1 MLDVVLDCLIDSL
14 KLLPYLFITFLILEL
29 FEHKLSNKTKKVL
42 TKNKKV
48 GPLFG
53 ALLGGLPQCGFS
65 AMASSLFSSRVI
77 TLGTLIAVFLSTS
90 DEMLPIMLSERA
102 DITLILKVIGFKVVV
117 GMFFGFIIDFLYKNK
132 EKDKKDHIHDMCSK
146 EHCDCEHGGIFKST
160 IIHTAKTGL
169 FILIANL
176 ILGFAIYFIGE
187 ETLENILK
195 NKNIF
200 SHLIASLIG
209 LIPNCA
215 PSVIITH
222 LYLSKLITVGTL
234 MSGLLTGSG
243 VGILM
248 LFKSN
253 NNKKENLMIMGT
265 IIIIGVSVGFIL
277 DLIL

>member
-1 MLDVVLDCLIDSL
+1 MLDVILDCLIDSL

-29 FEHKLSNKTKKVL
+29 FEHKLSTKNKKVL

-53 ALLGGLPQCGFS
+53 AVLGGLPQCGFS

-102 DITLILKVIGFKVVV
+102 DITLILKIIGFKVVV
-117 GMFFGFIIDFLYKNK
+117 GMFFGFIIDFLYKSK
-132 EKDKKDHIHDMCSK
+132 EKDKNDHIHDMCSK
-146 EHCDCEHGGIFKST
+146 DHCDCEHSGIFKSS
-160 IIHTAKTGL
+160 IIHTLKTGL

-187 ETLENILK
+187 ETLENTLK

-222 LYLSKLITVGTL
+222 LYLSKLITIGTL

-253 NNKKENLMIMGT
+253 NNKKENLTIMG
-265 IIIIGVSVGFIL
+265 IIILIGVSVGFIL
-277 DLIL
+277 DLII